1 MTNLKNIINL
11 SNITGDVVAVGVSGG
26 ADSLALVLL
35 LDEFLRPQGQRVV
48 ALTVDHGLRP
58 ESRTEAEYVAELMAM
73 RGIEHHILVWEGVKP
88 QHGIEEAARMA
99 RYDLLGGWCEAN
111 GVQTL
116 CVAHH
121 QQDQAETFF
130 MRLQRGSGLT
140 GLCGMAPV
148 FYLKGLKIVR
158 PLLSVSPQQLRNY
171 LEQKHVRWVEDPSNQ
186 SEDFF
191 RVRIRK
197 FLPDFEKAT
206 GITPQR
212 IAETMEILAR
222 SRDYLREQAEE
233 VIDGQACCWDGA
245 GFSLPR
251 KFFEK
256 QHSELIYQV
265 LSTLLK
271 KVGGGIYTP
280 RAADVERLA
289 SVLKT
294 AEFKGATLGGCEVF
308 SAKGKIWII
317 PELRLKKKMP
327 KTVWLSFI
335 RQYPGYAKLDLPY
348 KLRVALVKNKMA
360 IEF

>member
-1 MTNLKNIINL
+1 M
-11 SNITGDVVAVGVSGG
+11 SGG

-35 LDEFLRPQGQRVV
+35 LDELLRPQGKQVV
-48 ALTVDHGLRP
+48 ALTVDHGLRS
-58 ESRTEAEYVAELMAM
+58 ESKAEADYVAELMAKQ
-73 RGIEHHILVWEGVKP
+73 GIEHHILVWEGSKP
-88 QHGIEEAARMA
+88 ERGIEEAARVA
-99 RYDLLGGWCEAN
+99 RYGLLGRWCEEN

-148 FYLKGLKIVR
+148 FYLNGLKIVR
-158 PLLSVSPQQLRNY
+158 PLLAVSPQQLRYY
-171 LEQKHVRWVEDPSNQ
+171 LEQKQVKWVEDPSNQ

-197 FLPDFEKAT
+197 FLPEFEKAT
-206 GITPQR
+206 GITLQR
-212 IAETMEILAR
+212 IAETMDVLAR
-222 SRDYLREQAEE
+222 SRDYLREQADEF
-233 VIDGQACCWDGA
+233 IDGQACCWDGA

-251 KFFEK
+251 KFFER
-256 QHSELIYQV
+256 QHPELIYQV

-289 SVLKT
+289 CALKA
-294 AEFKGATLGGCEVF
+294 AEFKGATLGSCEVF
-308 SAKGKIWII
+308 AAKGKIWII

-327 KTVWLSFI
+327 KAVWLSFI
-335 RQYPGYAKLDLPY
+335 QNNPGYAKLDLPY
-348 KLRVALVKNKMA
+348 KLRAALVKIKMA